1 MIDSIGS
8 GIKRMFRVQRERFF
22 PMPDYDFSGNKV
34 KVTLTGKVL
43 DMDYA
48 RVLARNPKLSLNQII
63 LLDKVQKRK
72 PLLEAEIKLLRAK
85 GLIEGKKTNIIIS
98 AKLAQTTGQKAV
110 YTRNKAFSKQQY
122 FDWIMQGIQD
132 HGSLS
137 RKDIE
142 ELVWT
147 KLSDLYDE
155 KQKKKKITNLI
166 SEMSRNETI
175 KNVGSD
181 AAPKWVLKEQE
192 GNI

>member
-1 MIDSIGS
+1 M
-8 GIKRMFRVQRERFF
+8 
-22 PMPDYDFSGNKV
+22 
-34 KVTLTGKVL
+34 
-43 DMDYA
+43 
-48 RVLARNPKLSLNQII
+48 
-63 LLDKVQKRK
+63 
-72 PLLEAEIKLLRAK
+72 EAEIKLLRAK
-85 GLIEGKKTNIIIS
+85 GLIEGKKPNIIIS
-98 AKLAQTTGQKAV
+98 AKEAQTTGQKAV